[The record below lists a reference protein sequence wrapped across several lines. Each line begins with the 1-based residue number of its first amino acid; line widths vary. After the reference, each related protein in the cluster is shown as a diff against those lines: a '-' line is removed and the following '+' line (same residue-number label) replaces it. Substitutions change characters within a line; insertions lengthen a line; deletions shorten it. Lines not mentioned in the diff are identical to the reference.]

1 MYNRVREASAINKNV
16 GIIINSSRSIIY
28 SSNDESFSEA
38 AEKEAIVLKNQMEEI
53 LIKSKLIWLI
63 TCLNTKY

>member
-1 MYNRVREASAINKNV
+1 MVCFN
-16 GIIINSSRSIIY
+16 
-28 SSNDESFSEA
+28 SNDESFSEA